1 VSEKEFKYTSLIIN
15 NKGFVALKHL
25 ISSFDLNRDEYISI
39 FEYADKFSMVKSKLN
54 YLQGKVIS
62 LAFFE
67 PSTRTAQSFHTAGLK
82 LGADVIGFT
91 SEESTSIAK
100 GENLADTIRM
110 LNNYSD
116 CIIMRHKYDGAALFA
131 SEISN
136 VPIINAGDGKHEHPT
151 QAIIDLYT
159 VYKIFNEVDGITF
172 GLLGDLKYARTVNS
186 LLRALTRFRPKKVF
200 LISPS
205 QLKARREILDNL
217 NYPVIETENPY
228 DVIQEIDVLY
238 VTRIQKE
245 RFVDEVEYEK
255 VKESYIVDMKLV
267 NMMKKDSIILHPL
280 PRVNEIDRRVDK
292 TPHAKYFFQASL
304 AVPVRMALLY
314 KFLYGG

>member
-1 VSEKEFKYTSLIIN
+1 MKLRHI
-15 NKGFVALKHL
+15 
-25 ISSFDLNRDEYISI
+25 ISSLDLKREDYFSI
-39 FEYADKFSMVKSKLN
+39 FEYADKFANVKGKLTH
-54 YLQGKVIS
+54 LQGKVLA

-67 PSTRTAQSFHTAGLK
+67 PSTRTAQSFQTAGIK
-82 LGADVIGFT
+82 LGADVIGFS
-91 SEESTSIAK
+91 SEESTSVAK

-116 CIIMRHKYDGAALFA
+116 CIIMRHKFDGASLFA
-131 SEISN
+131 SEISE

-159 VYKIFNEVDGITF
+159 VYKVFNTIDSLNF

-186 LLRALTRFRPKKVF
+186 LLRALTRFKPRRVF
-200 LISPS
+200 LISPP
-205 QLKARREILDNL
+205 QLKARKEIVEEL
-217 NYPVIETENPY
+217 NYQTIEVENPY

-255 VKESYIVDMKLV
+255 VKESYVVDTKLV
-267 NMMKKDSIILHPL
+267 EFMKKESIILHPL
-280 PRVNEIDRRVDK
+280 PRVNEIDRKVDK
-292 TPHAKYFFQASL
+292 LTQAKYFYQASL
-304 AVPVRMALLY
+304 GVPVRMGILY
-314 KFLYGG
+314 KVFSEG